1 MAPLLSSSLT
11 LVSLALF
18 LLYVPFSWSYA
29 ICFLRNHR
37 DERTDINDL
46 LAGHRQFSR
55 VFGTVFLQGLYT
67 LLWTLLLIIPGII
80 KSLSYALTPYI
91 LHDHA
96 ELQYNSAIERS
107 MEMMDGHKMRLFL
120 LYLSFIGWG
129 ILALFTCGLG
139 FLWLTPYVNASLAA
153 FYEDVRADY
162 EANYAF
168 NDERQADYASMNA
181 PGSDF

>member
-1 MAPLLSSSLT
+1 M
-11 LVSLALF
+11 
-18 LLYVPFSWSYA
+18 
-29 ICFLRNHR
+29 
-37 DERTDINDL
+37 
-46 LAGHRQFSR
+46 
-55 VFGTVFLQGLYT
+55 
-67 LLWTLLLIIPGII
+67 LLIIPGII